1 MKMYEITSHN
11 MHVTNRNIPNRNTDR
26 VDLGRFFYKEPFIII
41 PIRRGFGSNPTR
53 YVSGIRVHRIGTSQ
67 AEDIHHL
74 IDGSSGTLQLPG
86 GKRDEGNITNAK
98 EIILPETFN
107 SFNLYKL

>member
-1 MKMYEITSHN
+1 MKMYEITSYN

-53 YVSGIRVHRIGTSQ
+53 YVSGMRVHRIGTSQ